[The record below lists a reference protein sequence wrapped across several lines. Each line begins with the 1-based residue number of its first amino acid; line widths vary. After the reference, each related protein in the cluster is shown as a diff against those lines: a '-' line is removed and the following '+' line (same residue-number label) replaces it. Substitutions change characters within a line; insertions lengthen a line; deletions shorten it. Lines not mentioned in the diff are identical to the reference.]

1 MQLEP
6 DRSTAETNRARH
18 KASCAVKW
26 LTINSISE
34 EQKRSPNKNKNMKKL
49 FALLLATGLLGCTTE
64 PPQQITVA
72 NTHYPYSRYSTS
84 AEVTGPTNTPY
95 ATWST
100 ARLQKRRT
108 DLYAMTPLGQ
118 SRNGVPEYIYHGV
131 PLRQQD
137 EIKAIEA
144 ELNRRYQA
152 GDRAARV
159 ESFWPESRRHIS

>member
-1 MQLEP
+1 
-6 DRSTAETNRARH
+6 
-18 KASCAVKW
+18 
-26 LTINSISE
+26 
-34 EQKRSPNKNKNMKKL
+34 MKQ
-49 FALLLATGLLGCTTE
+49 LLALIFTTGLLGCTTE

-72 NTHYPYSRYSTS
+72 NTHYPYVRYSTS

-95 ATWST
+95 ATWTT

-108 DLYAMTPLGQ
+108 DLYGMTPLGQ
-118 SRNGVPEYIYHGV
+118 SRNGVPEYIYHDV

-152 GDRAARV
+152 GDRSARI

>member
-1 MQLEP
+1 
-6 DRSTAETNRARH
+6 
-18 KASCAVKW
+18 
-26 LTINSISE
+26 
-34 EQKRSPNKNKNMKKL
+34 MKQ
-49 FALLLATGLLGCTTE
+49 LLALILTTGLLGCTTE

-137 EIKAIEA
+137 EIRAIEA

-152 GDRAARV
+152 CDRAARV